1 MEKLKFYLALL
12 LFGGLISLPLVI
24 MLLNKRRIGSEKREI
39 KYVIFYPGQ
48 MDTVTDSGF
57 FEYEWGSTKGTNY
70 IQRSDGFKTTEIYSG
85 SSPFKI
91 ISYERSCLSF
101 TK

>member
-12 LFGGLISLPLVI
+12 LFGGLLSLPLVTV
-24 MLLNKRRIGSEKREI
+24 LLKKRRIGSEKREI
-39 KYVIFYPGQ
+39 KYVVFYPGQ

-57 FEYEWGSTKGTNY
+57 FEYEWGSNKGTNY
-70 IQRSDGFKTTEIYSG
+70 IYRSNGLKTTEIYSG

-91 ISYERSCLSF
+91 ISYE
-101 TK
+101 